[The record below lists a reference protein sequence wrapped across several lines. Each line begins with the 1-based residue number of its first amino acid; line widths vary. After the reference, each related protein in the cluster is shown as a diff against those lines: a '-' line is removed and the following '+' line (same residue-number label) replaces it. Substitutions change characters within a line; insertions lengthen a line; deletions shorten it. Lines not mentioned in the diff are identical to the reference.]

1 METLV
6 LLSTLILCCC
16 PFGFAQ
22 EDELKFEDDII
33 FSDLN
38 LDLNVAPRRVRRQVK
53 TMLTKETKPHMTELS
68 VKTTIISRY
77 AFTAVYCKMFNRHSS
92 AAEGTF
98 HFQIPAAAYVSN
110 FTMMVGGRVFPSQIK
125 PREKK
130 AKQGK
135 NAEKEPPTAKPK
147 NTASNNQSEGDM
159 ETFKMAVK
167 IPGRNFAV
175 FMLTYEEL
183 LQRRL
188 GYYEHVTS
196 VRPLQLV
203 SRLTVEVTIVEH
215 SPVTHLEVLPLRN
228 GKTSSAKAALP
239 ISTVVQRNNSFCRVK
254 FNPSIVQQAR
264 LTTTGILGDFV
275 VRYDVE
281 REMGIGDIQVLDGYF
296 VHYFAPRD
304 LPVVPKNVVFVIDTS
319 ASMLGTKMRQTKEAL
334 FTILRDLGPNDR
346 FNFVSFSNRVRVW
359 QPGKLVPVTPLNVR
373 DAKKFIYMITPT
385 GGTDINSAFQSG
397 SSLLNGFLSSPEAA
411 SNHNSVSLIIFLTDG
426 RPTSGELQTASILAN
441 AQRAVDER
449 FCVFTIGMGDDVD
462 YRLLD
467 RMALENCGMMRR
479 IPEEADARSLLKG
492 FYDEIGTPLLSDI
505 HVEYS
510 EDQVE
515 YVTQHLFTNYFN
527 GSEIVIAGKLTNRS
541 ADTLHVQVTAS
552 NSDRSIV
559 MEKDVPLRQRELET
573 ERRMKAAGLLTGAGL
588 DAVRGIATSTGT
600 VTTTSRP
607 SGADSNRGTQTDANA
622 NANAKPGA
630 NAKPDAKADANANGK
645 SDGKAGTSASES
657 EGSAGYIERLWG
669 FMSVKDGLRSRMRS
683 HTSRERDEHT
693 RQATGLSLAYNFL
706 TPLTDMT
713 VEKPQVLAD
722 GTLATEATPTQP
734 PATANGAGAANELP
748 EEVEEEEEVG
758 GASASSSSSSQS
770 LTRKKEQ
777 PGKSSK
783 VSKATGSAAAKRPS
797 KKSVTKISKT
807 SADGDPHFVV
817 EFPLSKLTV
826 CFNINGEP
834 GHVLRLVTDH
844 AQSGVTVNGK
854 LIGAPPPPGSHKQL
868 RTYFSTITIVA
879 DKPRRSYIEVTPKKV
894 ILDGRD
900 RMVLPCD
907 KSVSVKS
914 GDLAVVIVASANV
927 TVTIRG
933 TIGFVI
939 LLHRYKNPAPY
950 QRDHLGFYI
959 GNSKGLS
966 KDTHGLLGQ
975 FLNEEVG
982 LVELSANAT
991 KGTNVATGQPTAGGA
1006 TQSTPL
1012 PPRTALKVKG
1022 RTVPVVKKSRRIYSG
1037 RQTVDCW
1044 FARNNAAKLIDGDY
1058 GNYVVS
1064 HMFDTGSW
1072 PHAFISNT
1080 D

>member
-228 GKTSSAKAALP
+228 GKTSSGNADAKAALP

-334 FTILRDLGPNDR
+334 FTILNLGGRMELSPT
-346 FNFVSFSNRVRVW
+346 SSIAVW

-622 NANAKPGA
+622 NANAKP
-630 NAKPDAKADANANGK
+630 
-645 SDGKAGTSASES
+645 
-657 EGSAGYIERLWG
+657 
-669 FMSVKDGLRSRMRS
+669 
-683 HTSRERDEHT
+683 
-693 RQATGLSLAYNFL
+693 
-706 TPLTDMT
+706 
-713 VEKPQVLAD
+713 
-722 GTLATEATPTQP
+722 
-734 PATANGAGAANELP
+734 
-748 EEVEEEEEVG
+748 
-758 GASASSSSSSQS
+758 
-770 LTRKKEQ
+770 
-777 PGKSSK
+777 
-783 VSKATGSAAAKRPS
+783 
-797 KKSVTKISKT
+797 
-807 SADGDPHFVV
+807 ADGDPHFVV

-939 LLHRYKNPAPY
+939 LLHQYKNPAPY

-991 KGTNVATGQPTAGGA
+991 NGTNVATGQPTAGGA

-1022 RTVPVVKKSRRIYSG
+1022 RKVPVVKKSRRIYSG

>member
-135 NAEKEPPTAKPK
+135 DAEKEPPTAKPK

-228 GKTSSAKAALP
+228 GKTSSGNADAKAALP

-588 DAVRGIATSTGT
+588 DAVR
-600 VTTTSRP
+600 R
-607 SGADSNRGTQTDANA
+607 
-622 NANAKPGA
+622 
-630 NAKPDAKADANANGK
+630 
-645 SDGKAGTSASES
+645 AGSSASES
-657 EGSAGYIERLWG
+657 EGSPGYIERLWG

-722 GTLATEATPTQP
+722 GTLATEATPTQS
-734 PATANGAGAANELP
+734 PATANRAGAANELP
-748 EEVEEEEEVG
+748 EEVEEEEKVG

-907 KSVSVKS
+907 KSVSVES
-914 GDLAVVIVASANV
+914 GDLAVVIAASANV

-939 LLHRYKNPAPY
+939 LLHQYKNPAPY

-991 KGTNVATGQPTAGGA
+991 NGTNVATGQPTAGGA

-1072 PHAFISNT
+1072 PHTSNSNT